1 MDTKMDT
8 NALIS
13 SLIATYRELN
23 VNLRPHGENAAAREI
38 VTRMRDDEIQFSKAL
53 KDRLT
58 GIGTGSDDGTNDGA
72 SIIDGSDDNLAQV
85 ISQFG
90 TARATTLN
98 LLKGIQDT
106 AVWSNPLDDGSTIAQ
121 RVDELTRSDA
131 RQLERLGI
139 TPS

>member
-1 MDTKMDT
+1 MDT

-13 SLIATYRELN
+13 SLVATYRELN
-23 VNLRPHGENAAAREI
+23 INLRPLGENAQAREI

-58 GIGTGSDDGTNDGA
+58 GIGTATDEMNDGA
-72 SIIDGSDDNLAQV
+72 SIVDGSDDNLAQV

-98 LLKGIQDT
+98 LLKGIQNTD
-106 AVWSNPLDDGSTIAQ
+106 VWNNSLEDGSTILQ

-139 TPS
+139 NPS

>member
-1 MDTKMDT
+1 MDT

-13 SLIATYRELN
+13 SLVATYRELN
-23 VNLRPHGENAAAREI
+23 INLRPMGEDARAREI

-58 GIGTGSDDGTNDGA
+58 GIGTATDDEATDGA
-72 SIIDGSDDNLAQV
+72 NIVDGADDNLAQV

-98 LLKGIQDT
+98 LLKGIQDS
-106 AVWSNPLDDGSTIAQ
+106 AVWSSPLDDGSTIAQ
-121 RVDELTRSDA
+121 RVDELARSDA

-139 TPS
+139 SPS

>member
-1 MDTKMDT
+1 MDT
-8 NALIS
+8 NALVS
-13 SLIATYRELN
+13 SLVATYRELN
-23 VNLRPHGENAAAREI
+23 VNLRPLGDNAKAREI

-58 GIGTGSDDGTNDGA
+58 GIGTFTEEMNDSA
-72 SIIDGSDDNLAQV
+72 SIVDGSDDNLAQV

-98 LLKGIQDT
+98 LLKGIHDT
-106 AVWSNPLDDGSTIAQ
+106 DVWNNPLDDGSTILQ

-131 RQLERLGI
+131 RQLERLTAI
-139 TPS
+139 TGS

>member
-1 MDTKMDT
+1 MNT

-13 SLIATYRELN
+13 SLVATYRELN
-23 VNLRPHGENAAAREI
+23 INLRPLGENAKAHEI

-58 GIGTGSDDGTNDGA
+58 GIGTATDDESTDGA
-72 SIIDGSDDNLAQV
+72 TIIDGADDTLAQV

-98 LLKGIQDT
+98 LLKGIQDS
-106 AVWSNPLDDGSTIAQ
+106 AVWSSPLDDGSTIVQ
-121 RVDELTRSDA
+121 RVDELARSDA
-131 RQLERLGI
+131 RQLQRLGI
-139 TPS
+139 STS